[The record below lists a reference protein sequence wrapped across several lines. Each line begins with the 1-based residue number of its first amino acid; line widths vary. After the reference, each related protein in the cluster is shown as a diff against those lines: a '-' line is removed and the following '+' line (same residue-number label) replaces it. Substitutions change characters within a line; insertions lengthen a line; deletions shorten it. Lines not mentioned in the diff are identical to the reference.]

1 MAGSIEKRGKKSY
14 RLTVSEGFDLNG
26 RPMIHR
32 KTIHG
37 TKKEAEVELAKFV
50 TEVQNGLVIDGK
62 SLKFSEFVEVWKR
75 DYGSKELAPT
85 TYKRYCRM
93 LETRILP
100 YFGHFYINKI
110 RPTDIMKFY
119 DLLEKDT
126 QLVRKKGNNGSKTKK
141 PLSGKTI
148 LEHHR
153 LLRAMLHR
161 AVYWQLIVSNPAERV
176 QPPKAKKPKRRSY
189 DDEQT
194 KILLEN
200 LEKLTVEDTKYKV
213 AIILTI
219 FTGVRLGELMGLE
232 WQDVDFR
239 NGIISINRSSQ
250 YLSDMGVFTKVP
262 KTESSI
268 REIAIPEFIISL
280 LEEYKLWYE
289 EQKSLYGEL
298 WTNSNRLFVQADGK
312 PMHPSSISKWFVKY
326 VGTIGLPVINFHG
339 LRHTNASLL
348 VAQNVDI
355 AVVSARLGHAQI
367 STTLDFYVHPL
378 LSHNRKAGYALENL
392 LLPTRS

>member
-1 MAGSIEKRGKKSY
+1 MAGSIEKRGKNSY
-14 RLTVSEGFDLNG
+14 RLIVSEGYDLHG
-26 RPMIHR
+26 KPLIHR
-32 KTIHG
+32 KTVHG
-37 TKKEAEVELAKFV
+37 TKKDAEVELAKFV

-62 SLKFSEFVEVWKR
+62 SLKFSEFTEIWKR
-75 DYGSKELAPT
+75 DYGSKELAPS

-93 LETRILP
+93 LETRLLP

-110 RPTDIMKFY
+110 KPTDIMKFY

-153 LLRAMLHR
+153 LLRAMLHK
-161 AVYWQLIVSNPAERV
+161 AVYWQLIVTNPAERV
-176 QPPKAKKPKRRSY
+176 QPPKARKPKRRSY

-200 LEKLTVEDTKYKV
+200 LELLPNEDTKYKI
-213 AIILTI
+213 AIILTV

-232 WQDVDFR
+232 WQDVDFK

-250 YLSDMGVFTKVP
+250 YLSDIGVFTKVP

-289 EQKSLYGEL
+289 EQKSIYGEL
-298 WTNSNRLFVQADGK
+298 WMNSDRLFVQADGK
-312 PMHPSSISKWFVKY
+312 PMHPSTISKWFVKY
-326 VGTIGLPVINFHG
+326 VGQIGLPVINFHG

-348 VAQNVDI
+348 VAQNIDI
-355 AVVSARLGHAQI
+355 AVISARLGHAQI